1 MSSTA
6 DKVLGSITS
15 PPRIERV
22 VSKLDGVGKE
32 VEEAAEQAKRFSAH
46 ALFSG
51 RMLLE
56 DTKLEIDAKVMVK
69 RDSFMFSLIGSKK
82 T

>member
-1 MSSTA
+1 MSP
-6 DKVLGSITS
+6 KL
-15 PPRIERV
+15 
-22 VSKLDGVGKE
+22 SKFNRRRCAFGKE

-69 RDSFMFSLIGSKK
+69 RDSFMFSLRGC
-82 T
+82 